1 MRTLARWCFRHRLVV
16 VATWLIAVIA
26 CTAIQHGVGSGYAD
40 NFTLPN
46 TESAQATRLLQQAAP
61 ARSGDSDQ
69 LVIAVDHGSVTDAAV
84 RARAEALIQRVAR
97 LPHVGSI
104 TSPYSPRGSGQIA
117 PSNEVAFATV
127 NFNQSAANLSTAESV
142 AFDSI
147 ISSAS
152 GHGVQFAAGGQVAEV
167 GDPSGSSTAIPIG
180 FLAAGA
186 VLLAVFGTF
195 PAMMLPLLTAGV
207 SLGTANALDGLLSN
221 VINMASFSSELAL
234 LIGLGVGIDYA
245 LFILT
250 RYRQARLRG
259 VDSEEAVV
267 QALDTSGRAVLF
279 AGVIVCVA
287 MLGMMLLG
295 VSFLFGVA
303 IAAAIT
309 VAFTVLAALTLLPAL
324 LALFGERALRRG
336 DRRAISSRR
345 FRVTDESSA
354 WRRWTG
360 LLARRPAVFAVIA
373 MAVMVALA
381 APFLSMRLG
390 STDASSDPD
399 GTTTYRA
406 YELLAKGFGP
416 GYNGPL
422 LLVANTDSPLGRA
435 VFTHVAGEAAHAP
448 GVAAV
453 TKPSFI
459 DGRDGR
465 PGVALADV
473 YPRGSP
479 QAASTST
486 LLGALRS
493 KVIPMATR
501 GTGVR
506 VLVGGQTAVFAD
518 FADVLTAKL
527 PLFVAIVTLVA
538 SLLLM
543 MVFRSLA
550 VPLAG
555 ALMNLLTTG
564 AALGVVTLVFQY
576 GWFGWLLGA
585 SPGPIAAFAPVLMF
599 PILFGL
605 SMDYEVF
612 LLSRIYEEWH
622 NRADNREAV
631 THGLAA
637 TGKTITAAAAIMVL
651 VFAAFVLGGQRIIEL
666 FGVGLASAV
675 LLDALIV
682 RSVLVPGMMLLLGRA
697 NWQLP
702 GFMERVLPHLR
713 VEGQVR
719 RQPALDRSAV

>member
-1 MRTLARWCFRHRLVV
+1 MRTLARWCLHHRLVV

-26 CTAIQHGVGSGYAD
+26 CTAVQRGVGSGYAD
-40 NFTLPN
+40 NFSLPN
-46 TESAQATRLLQQAAP
+46 TESAQVTRLLQRAAP
-61 ARSGDSDQ
+61 AHSGDTDQ
-69 LVIAVDHGSVTDAAV
+69 LVIAVDHGRVTDPAI
-84 RARAEALIQRVAR
+84 RARTETLIGRVAR
-97 LPHVGSI
+97 LPHVSGI
-104 TSPYSPRGSGQIA
+104 TSPYSARGAGQIA
-117 PSNEVAFATV
+117 PSGRVAFATV
-127 NFNQSAANLSTAESV
+127 NFNESAADLSTAESV

-147 ISSAS
+147 IGSAS
-152 GHGVQFAAGGQVAEV
+152 GHGVRFAAGGQVAEV

-186 VLLAVFGTF
+186 VLLIVFGTF
-195 PAMMLPLLTAGV
+195 PAMMLPLLTAAV

-221 VINMASFSSELAL
+221 VISMASFSSELAL
-234 LIGLGVGIDYA
+234 LIGLGVGVDYA

-259 VDSEEAVV
+259 LEAEQAVL

-295 VSFLFGVA
+295 VSFLYGVA

-336 DRRAISSRR
+336 DRRAIGSGR
-345 FRVTDESSA
+345 FQITDESPA
-354 WRRWTG
+354 WRRWTAM
-360 LLARRPAVFAVIA
+360 LSRRPAAFALIA
-373 MAVMVALA
+373 AAVMVALA
-381 APFLSMRLG
+381 APLTSMRLG
-390 STDASSDPD
+390 STDAGSDPT
-399 GTTTYRA
+399 GTTTHQA
-406 YELLAKGFGP
+406 YELLARGFGP

-422 LLVANTDSPLGRA
+422 LLVAQETSPRQRA
-435 VFTHVAGEAAHAP
+435 VFTHVVKEAARTP
-448 GVAAV
+448 GVAGI
-453 TKPSFI
+453 TSPSFI
-459 DGRDGR
+459 EGRDGR

-473 YPRGSP
+473 YPSGSP

-486 LLGALRS
+486 LLGTLRS
-493 KVIPMATR
+493 SLIPVATR
-501 GTGVR
+501 GTR
-506 VLVGGQTAVFAD
+506 LQVLVGGQTATFAD
-518 FADVLTAKL
+518 FASVLTAKL

-538 SLLLM
+538 ALLLM

-564 AALGVVTLVFQY
+564 AALGVVTAVFQ
-576 GWFGWLLGA
+576 FGWLGGLLGV
-585 SPGPIAAFAPVLMF
+585 SPGPIVAFAPVLMF

-622 NRADNREAV
+622 RRGDNREAV

-637 TGKTITAAAAIMVL
+637 TGRTITAAAVIMVL

-675 LLDALIV
+675 LLDAVIV

-697 NWQLP
+697 NWHLP
-702 GFMERVLPHLR
+702 GFIERVLPQLR
-713 VEGQVR
+713 VEGELRPGPV
-719 RQPALDRSAV
+719 LDSGAA

>member
-1 MRTLARWCFRHRLVV
+1 MRTVARWCFRHRLVV
-16 VATWLIAVIA
+16 VATWLVAVIA
-26 CTAIQHGVGSGYAD
+26 CTAVQHGVGSGYAD
-40 NFTLPN
+40 NFSLPN

-61 ARSGDSDQ
+61 SHSGDTDQ
-69 LVIAVDHGSVTDAAV
+69 VVVAVEGGSVTDPAV
-84 RARAEALIQRVAR
+84 RARAEAVIARVAR
-97 LPHVGSI
+97 LPDVGSI
-104 TSPYSPRGSGQIA
+104 TSPYSAAGAGQIA
-117 PSNEVAFATV
+117 PSKQVAFATI
-127 NFNQSAANLSTAESV
+127 NFNRSAADMSTAESV

-147 ISSAS
+147 VSSAS
-152 GHGVQFAAGGQVAEV
+152 GHGVSFAAGGQVAEV

-180 FLAAGA
+180 FVAAGL

-195 PAMMLPLLTAGV
+195 PAMMLPLLTAAV

-234 LIGLGVGIDYA
+234 LIGLGVGVDYA

-259 VDSEEAVV
+259 VAGEEAVL

-295 VSFLFGVA
+295 VSFLYGVA

-324 LALFGERALRRG
+324 LSLFGQRALRRA
-336 DRRAISSRR
+336 DRRAIASRR
-345 FRVTDESSA
+345 FSVTDESPA
-354 WRRWTG
+354 WRRWTAV
-360 LLARRPAVFAVIA
+360 LARRPAVFAVIA
-373 MAVMVALA
+373 TVVMVALA

-399 GTTTYRA
+399 GTTTYQA
-406 YELLAKGFGP
+406 YHLLAKGFGP

-422 LLVANTDSPLGRA
+422 LLVAGTDSPLGRA
-435 VFTHVAGEAAHAP
+435 VFTHVVKETATTP

-453 TKPSFI
+453 ASPSFI
-459 DGRDGR
+459 DGRDGG
-465 PGVALADV
+465 PGVAIADV
-473 YPRGSP
+473 YPTGSP

-486 LLGALRS
+486 LLDTLRS
-493 KVIPMATR
+493 KLIPIATR

-543 MVFRSLA
+543 VVFRSLA

-564 AALGVVTLVFQY
+564 AALGVVTAVFQY
-576 GWFGWLLGA
+576 GWFGWLLGV

-622 NRADNREAV
+622 HREDNREAV

-675 LLDALIV
+675 LIDAVIV

-697 NWQLP
+697 NWHLP
-702 GFMERVLPHLR
+702 GFIERALPHLR
-713 VEGQVR
+713 VEGQLR
-719 RQPALDRSAV
+719 PEPTLDGRVV